1 MRVTFLAAAL
11 CGPLLAALPGPGTAQ
26 PTPAPSP
33 VLRSALAPASLGEL
47 VERAWQ
53 LSREDATKQ
62 SRRLEFD
69 ARADATRSLFA
80 NAPSVSFDLRRD
92 LPPGVG
98 LPGTTSSEE
107 RGKNELEP
115 GVSMPLWL
123 PGQRDALR
131 RTIERERETLDASA
145 RRMRWQLAGEVRD
158 VVWRVAEARAE
169 HAQQSARLESTRALE
184 ADVARRAAA
193 GDLARADLWTAQAE
207 TRAAEA
213 AVAEAG
219 GRLSE
224 ARAALTGLT
233 GLDDA
238 AAIDEQPSSASV
250 DSHPALQAAA
260 QGVEAARARL
270 EQTKATMRDNPTF
283 SVVARFDRDSYDS
296 PYRNTIRMG
305 IAIPLATEARNA
317 PRLAA
322 AGAELVELEVSLE
335 RERRRIAA
343 EQRRAVAALDAA
355 RDVLNRQE
363 DRARL
368 ARDAFGAIERAFRA
382 GERSLPQLLQLR
394 AVLLDAELSRELARA
409 RVGAALAKLNQAN
422 GDLP

>member
-1 MRVTFLAAAL
+1 MRVTLLAAIL
-11 CGPLLAALPGPGTAQ
+11 CGFLPAALPGPATAQ
-26 PTPAPSP
+26 STPAPSP

-53 LSREDATKQ
+53 LSREDSAKQ

-69 ARADATRSLFA
+69 ARADATRSPFA
-80 NAPSVSFDLRRD
+80 NAPSVSLDLRRD

-98 LPGTTSSEE
+98 LPGTTGSEE
-107 RGKNELEP
+107 RGKNEWEP
-115 GVSMPLWL
+115 GVSIPLWL
-123 PGQRDALR
+123 PGQRDAIR
-131 RTIERERETLDASA
+131 RTIERERDTLDASA
-145 RRMRWQLAGEVRD
+145 RRMRWLQ
-158 VVWRVAEARAE
+158 

-184 ADVARRAAA
+184 ADVARRVAA
-193 GDLARADLWTAQAE
+193 GDLARSDLWTAQAE

-219 GRLSE
+219 GRLAE

-233 GLDDA
+233 GLDDVDA
-238 AAIDEQPSSASV
+238 ADEPASSAAT
-250 DSHPALQAAA
+250 DGHPALQAAS

-270 EQTKATMRDNPTF
+270 AQTRATMRDNPTF

-296 PYRNTIRMG
+296 PYRNTVRMG

-322 AGAELVELEVSLE
+322 AGAELVELEVAFE

-355 RDVLNRQE
+355 RDVLSRQE

-409 RVGAALAKLNQAN
+409 RVGAALARLNQAN